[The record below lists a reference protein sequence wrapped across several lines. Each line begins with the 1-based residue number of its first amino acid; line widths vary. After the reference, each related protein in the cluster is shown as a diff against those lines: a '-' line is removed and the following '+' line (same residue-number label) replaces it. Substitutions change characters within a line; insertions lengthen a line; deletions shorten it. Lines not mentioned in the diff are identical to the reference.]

1 MASTPR
7 LLIDLIE
14 QHPVFREPVIEVA
27 RLLDAG
33 KIEGVA
39 STITLTEVLGQP
51 IRLARR
57 DLVDAYRTLLEQHAH
72 LRLVPIYA
80 NFAFRAAELRGR
92 YGLRTPD
99 ALQVA
104 ASLEAG
110 CDAFLTNDRELG
122 RVEEIR
128 VVLVTDLVAG

>member
-1 MASTPR
+1 M
-7 LLIDLIE
+7 
-14 QHPVFREPVIEVA
+14 FREPVIDVA

-33 KIEGVA
+33 TIEGVA
-39 STITLTEVLGQP
+39 STITLTEVLAQP
-51 IRLARR
+51 MRLARH

-72 LRLVPIYA
+72 LRLVPIDA
-80 NFAFRAAELRGR
+80 NVAFKAAELRGR

-110 CDAFLTNDRELG
+110 CDAFLTNDREIG
-122 RVEEIR
+122 RVQEIR
-128 VVLVTDLVAG
+128 VVLVSDLVAG

>member
-1 MASTPR
+1 MFRA
-7 LLIDLIE
+7 
-14 QHPVFREPVIEVA
+14 PVLEVA

-39 STITLTEVLGQP
+39 STITLTEVFSQP
-51 IRLARR
+51 TRLARN

-72 LRLVPIYA
+72 LRLVPIDA
-80 NFAFRAAELRGR
+80 NVAFRAAELRGR

-104 ASLEAG
+104 ASLESG

-122 RVEEIR
+122 RVQEIR
-128 VVLVTDLVAG
+128 VLFVTDLVAG